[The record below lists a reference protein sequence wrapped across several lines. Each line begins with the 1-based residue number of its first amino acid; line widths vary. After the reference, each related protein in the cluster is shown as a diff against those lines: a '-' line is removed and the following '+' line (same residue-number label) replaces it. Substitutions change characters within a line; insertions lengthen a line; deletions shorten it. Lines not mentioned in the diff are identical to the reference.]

1 MSKIEGKDWIRVVDK
16 TKWGSLTEP
25 LTWIRTPVG
34 SVTMIMPN
42 SPIEGGYREVIMRYK
57 EQPIISMVEP
67 DCNDLNIWYAQP
79 DKKGVFRYMT
89 NTANKMNDNERQ
101 WYCEYDWS
109 KEKEAL
115 RREALRQM
123 EERSNQ

>member
-1 MSKIEGKDWIRVVDK
+1 VVNK

-25 LTWIRTPVG
+25 LTWIKTPVG
-34 SVTMIMPN
+34 SVTIIMPN
-42 SPIEGGYREVIMRYK
+42 SPIEGGYREVVMRYK
-57 EQPIISMVEP
+57 EEPIISMVEP
-67 DCNDLNIWYAQP
+67 DCNDLKILYAQA
-79 DKKGVFRYMT
+79 DEKGVFRYMT

-123 EERSNQ
+123 KEHSNE